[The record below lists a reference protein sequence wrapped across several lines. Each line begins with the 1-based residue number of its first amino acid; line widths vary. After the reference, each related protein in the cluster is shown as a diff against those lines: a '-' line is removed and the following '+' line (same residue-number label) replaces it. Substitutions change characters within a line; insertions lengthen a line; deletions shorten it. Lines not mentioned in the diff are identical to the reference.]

1 MADTPRQSKRPNLR
15 KERSPDAA
23 SPASVRKRTKRSLPR
38 PVTPSAFDA
47 AEPPDSKPSAPS
59 VTATASRAHHVA
71 GLLPYGAG
79 LGVAAIL
86 SFSIAAAIIFARTSP
101 VPQEAESKTNEVV
114 AEYPAPT
121 TQESQSL
128 ADIRIVDRPPEERAS
143 CEDSA
148 WPYIDKSCLAGLN
161 GETETG
167 KTAKGEIKTAPKI
180 GPKPIDS
187 RSPNPMAN
195 AQQRDVPI
203 GSMTAIVPARPKVD
217 ATDGV
222 ATREAE
228 PPAEAMAPRTLA
240 PRTLASIDRTSAV
253 VKPRKSVRVAEQS
266 QYRAKAERKMKRHQ
280 LADAPPRTNY
290 RRIPSERPEMPAFFF
305 PFGLFTQA
313 R

>member
-1 MADTPRQSKRPNLR
+1 MADTARQSKRSQPR
-15 KERSPDAA
+15 TERSPDAT
-23 SPASVRKRTKRSLPR
+23 SLASVRKRTKRSLPR
-38 PVTPSAFDA
+38 PVTPSAFDT
-47 AEPPDSKPSAPS
+47 AEPLDSKPSAPP

-101 VPQEAESKTNEVV
+101 VPQETNEVV
-114 AEYPAPT
+114 AEYPAST
-121 TQESQSL
+121 TQENQSL
-128 ADIRIVDRPPEERAS
+128 ADIRVVDRPPEERTS

-148 WPYIDKSCLAGLN
+148 WPYIDKRCLAGLN
-161 GETETG
+161 AETEAG
-167 KTAKGEIKTAPKI
+167 KTAKSEIKTAPKI

-187 RSPNPMAN
+187 RSPNPLAD
-195 AQQRDVPI
+195 AQQRDAPI

-222 ATREAE
+222 ATREAG
-228 PPAEAMAPRTLA
+228 PADEAIAPRPFA
-240 PRTLASIDRTSAV
+240 PRTLASIDRTPDV
-253 VKPRKSVRVAEQS
+253 VKPRKSVRVAEQT
-266 QYRAKAERKMKRHQ
+266 QYRAKAERKKKRHQ
-280 LADAPPRTNY
+280 FVDATPPRTGH

>member
-1 MADTPRQSKRPNLR
+1 MADTPRQPKRPNPR
-15 KERSPDAA
+15 KERNPDAA
-23 SPASVRKRTKRSLPR
+23 SAASLRKRAKRSLPR

-47 AEPPDSKPSAPS
+47 AEPLDSKPSAPS
-59 VTATASRAHHVA
+59 VTAPASRAHHVA

-86 SFSIAAAIIFARTSP
+86 SFSIAATIIFARTSP
-101 VPQEAESKTNEVV
+101 VPIEAESKGNEIV
-114 AEYPAPT
+114 AENPVPP

-148 WPYIDKSCLAGLN
+148 WPYVDKRCLAGMD

-167 KTAKGEIKTAPKI
+167 KTATSEIKTAPKI

-187 RSPNPMAN
+187 RSPNPLAD

-203 GSMTAIVPARPKVD
+203 GSLTAIVPARPKVD

-222 ATREAE
+222 ATREA
-228 PPAEAMAPRTLA
+228 PPAEAMAARTVA
-240 PRTLASIDRTSAV
+240 PRTLASIDRTPDV
-253 VKPRKSVRVAEQS
+253 VKPRKSVHVAEQS
-266 QYRAKAERKMKRHQ
+266 QNRAAKVERKKKRHQ
-280 LADAPPRTNY
+280 FADATPRTRY
-290 RRIPSERPEMPAFFF
+290 RRIPSERPETPAFFF